1 MKFLGVAVCLLV
13 MGCTVGPNVPK
24 GQRTIQGKGSEA
36 LTNEGDP
43 LLNDGIEVRKVPLE
57 FAKGYTKGISDQVKR
72 TYWQRQES
80 QKIADED
87 LQGRTRYYDA
97 TIPEHEDADGVIRV
111 QRQVIIP
118 IIE

>member
-1 MKFLGVAVCLLV
+1 VS
-13 MGCTVGPNVPK
+13 
-24 GQRTIQGKGSEA
+24 SE
-36 LTNEGDP
+36 NGES
-43 LLNDGIEVRKVPLE
+43 E
-57 FAKGYTKGISDQVKR
+57 GISDQVKR

-80 QKIADED
+80 QKTADED

-97 TIPEHEDADGVIRV
+97 TIPERQDADGVIRV